1 MSKVAWTALAL
12 AAICAGPGY
21 AQTTTPPQ
29 TTTPSTAMP
38 AVTTSTTPPPA
49 GAPVAG
55 ANSFT
60 ESQAR
65 KRLEDMGYTNVTGL
79 MKDSQ
84 SIWRGTAMKG
94 GASMAVALDYQGNV
108 VGNAAAKP

>member
-12 AAICAGPGY
+12 AAICAGPAY
-21 AQTTTPPQ
+21 SQ

-38 AVTTSTTPPPA
+38 AVATPTTPPPA

-60 ESQAR
+60 EAQAR
-65 KRLEDMGYTNVTGL
+65 TRIEDQGYTNVTGL

-84 SIWRGTAMKG
+84 SIWRGTALKSG
-94 GASMAVALDYQGNV
+94 SSMAVSLDYQGNV
-108 VGNAAAKP
+108 VGTAAAKP